1 MNIYQ
6 INQEHLELMR
16 LIEENEGEI
25 TPEINDALK
34 LNEEDFENK
43 AVSYGY
49 LMKSINDDALIIKN
63 EIERLGKKLSAKLK
77 LEADLKERLVFA
89 MQSFNVS
96 KIDRNNLVL
105 SFRKSKQTQ
114 ISEDAI
120 IPEKYIKIKTTESV
134 DKTLLKKDIE
144 SGIEIQGVKIVEI
157 NNLQIK

>member
-63 EIERLGKKLSAKLK
+63 EIDRLGKKLSAKLK

-89 MQSFNVS
+89 MQSFNVA
-96 KIDRNNLVL
+96 KIDHNNLVL

-144 SGIEIQGVKIVEI
+144 SGIEIQGVQIVEI